1 IASRLFDTVSRKQD
15 LIETGVRIVSN
26 RLDGKVAVVTGAA
39 QGIGAATARRFAVE
53 GAAVAVVDLTEE
65 RAQRTAEALRAA
77 GATALAVGCDVADA
91 KSVDAAVD
99 GIVDEL
105 GKIDVLVNNAGVT
118 RDNLVHKMSEDDWD
132 VVLDVN
138 LKSVFLLSRA
148 AQRHM
153 VPARYGKIVNLSS
166 ISAGGNRGQVN
177 YSAAKAGIQG
187 ATAALAI
194 ELGPFGINVNA
205 VAPGY
210 VATPMTEA
218 TADRVGGSPADAQQ
232 AAAAQIPLRRVAKP
246 EDIAAV
252 VSFLASEDAQYV
264 TGQTIYA
271 TGGPR

>member
-1 IASRLFDTVSRKQD
+1 VARPA
-15 LIETGVRIVSN
+15 GVARFE
-26 RLDGKVAVVTGAA
+26 GKVAVVTGAA
-39 QGIGAATARRFAVE
+39 RGIGAATARRFADE

-65 RAQRTAEALRAA
+65 CARGTAEALRAA

-91 KSVDAAVD
+91 KAVDAAVS

-118 RDNLVHKMSEDDWD
+118 RDNLVHKMTEDDWD

-194 ELGPFGINVNA
+194 ELGPLGINVNA

-210 VATPMTEA
+210 VATPMTDA
-218 TADRVGGSPADAQQ
+218 TAARVGVSPADAQQ
-232 AAAAQIPLRRVAKP
+232 AAAEQIPLRRVAKP